1 MIIDSHQHFWNYEP
15 KKHSWIDDE
24 MKSIRRDFLPDELA
38 QVYKENEIIGSVVV
52 EAYQAETETAFLLS
66 LAKQHPFIKG
76 VVGFVDLKA
85 DTIQERLDYFSQF
98 NLLKG
103 FRAVLQSQDPSYM
116 LQPAFLRGIGMLKKY
131 GFTYDVLVFPK
142 HLAAVKELV
151 QNNPDQSFVIDHLAK
166 PYIKAGE
173 IEAWAKDMRELA
185 QYPNLYCKISGMVT
199 EADYK
204 KWKPEN
210 FTPYLDVV
218 VNAFGT
224 QRIMYGSDW
233 PVCLVAASYAQVLSI
248 VKNYFSS
255 FTPDEQAAFFA
266 GNATR
271 FYHL

>member
-1 MIIDSHQHFWNYEP
+1 MIIDSHQHFWHYEP
-15 KKHSWIDDE
+15 VKHSWIDDE
-24 MKSIRRDFLPDELA
+24 MKSIRRDFLPEELA
-38 QVYKENEIIGSVVV
+38 QVYKANEITGSVVV
-52 EAYQAETETAFLLS
+52 EADQAETETAFLLS
-66 LAKQHPFIKG
+66 LAKQHAFIKG
-76 VVGFVDLKA
+76 VVGFADLKA
-85 DTIQERLDYFSQF
+85 DTIQERLEYFSQF
-98 NLLKG
+98 SMLKG

-116 LQPAFLRGIGMLKKY
+116 LQPSFLRGISLLKQY
-131 GFTYDVLVFPK
+131 DFTYDVLVFPK
-142 HLAAVKELV
+142 HLEAVKELV
-151 QNNPDQSFVIDHLAK
+151 RKNPEQSFVVDHLAK

-173 IEAWAKDMRELA
+173 IDAWAKDMKELA
-185 QYPNLYCKISGMVT
+185 HYPNLFCKISGMVT
-199 EADYK
+199 EADYT
-204 KWKPEN
+204 KWKPED
-210 FTPYLDVV
+210 FTPYLDTV

>member
-1 MIIDSHQHFWNYEP
+1 MIIDSHQHFWHYEP
-15 KKHSWIDDE
+15 VKHSWIDEE
-24 MKSIRRDFLPDELA
+24 MKSIRRDFLPEELA
-38 QVYKENEIIGSVVV
+38 GVYEEHRVAGSVVV
-52 EAYQAETETAFLLS
+52 EANQAETETAFLLS
-66 LAKQHPFIKG
+66 LAKQHSFIKG
-76 VVGFVDLKA
+76 VVGYVDLNA
-85 DTIQERLDYFSQF
+85 DTIQERLEYFSQF
-98 NLLKG
+98 SMLKG

-116 LQPAFLRGIGMLKKY
+116 LQSSFIRGIGSLKKY

-142 HLAAVKELV
+142 HLEAVKELV
-151 QNNPDQSFVIDHLAK
+151 RKNPDQPFVVDHLAK

-173 IEAWAKDMRELA
+173 IDAWAKDMKELA

-199 EADYK
+199 EADYR
-204 KWKPEN
+204 KWEPEN

-224 QRIMYGSDW
+224 QRVMYGSDW